1 MWMRF
6 VHTGEYYGVLG
17 QTIAGIASAAGI
29 LLVYTGFAL
38 ALRRLVAWRK
48 RQVPAEAVQ
57 QAKAA

>member
-38 ALRRLVAWRK
+38 ALRRFVAWRK